1 MSVCDKATM
10 RENDLLRGNS
20 QQGDFILSE
29 YSAQGDMMFIESG
42 VVEAVVIN
50 HSKTEKHS
58 VHTDLPV
65 SASFITLSVCKD
77 IHLAECN

>member
-1 MSVCDKATM
+1 MSICDEGTM
-10 RENDLLRGNS
+10 REHDLMRKNS
-20 QQGDFILSE
+20 EQGDLILRE

-50 HSKTEKHS
+50 HSKSEKHS

-65 SASFITLSVCKD
+65 SASFIALSVCKN
-77 IHLAECN
+77 ISFG

>member
-1 MSVCDKATM
+1 MSVCDKETM
-10 RENDLLRGNS
+10 RENDSLRGNS

-50 HSKTEKHS
+50 HSKSERHS

-65 SASFITLSVCKD
+65 SASFIALSVCKTF
-77 IHLAECN
+77 HWAERN